1 MTGIEPRWR
10 CLRRRVFGLVLAAMA
25 SAALLAPPASA
36 QGVTTLRF
44 ALITPDA
51 FPYADGARR
60 FKELVEQRSQ
70 GKIKVL
76 IYPGAQ
82 LGDERQI
89 NESILEGSVQIGVGA
104 GAMANLAP
112 IYNIVQL
119 PLLIN
124 GQDHMAAVADGPVGE
139 KLAQIIEKQAGFR
152 VLAWFSTGDS
162 AIETT
167 KVTVHTPDDLKGLKI
182 RAIETPVL
190 VDSLRALGASPTPM
204 AYPEVYTGLSQGVI
218 EGATLDV
225 VSVNTLKVY
234 ELAKH
239 MTDWQQMAFLAEP
252 RPVIMSAKFF
262 DGLPK
267 DQQEWIRSAI
277 REAAT
282 HERQVFRDRMA
293 SIRKSLV
300 AEGVEISKVEPAPF
314 LERMKPI
321 WNSYAEKLG
330 AKDLLEQILALRK
343 N

>member
-60 FKELVEQRSQ
+60 FKELVE
-70 GKIKVL
+70 
-76 IYPGAQ
+76 Q

-267 DQQEWIRSAI
+267 DQQEWIRSAM